1 MIEIKLGNIFESKMK
16 TLVNTINC
24 VGVMGK
30 GIAKIYKDKYP
41 KMFAEYKEMCA
52 QKLIHTGC
60 LYPYYENNEVKIL
73 NFPTKQHWRSPSK
86 MEYIQDGLD
95 WFVQNYKELG
105 ITSIAFPPLGCGN
118 GGLDWEIVGPVMYR
132 KLKDLSIDI
141 EIYAPFGT
149 EKSKLT
155 PEYLLENKKEMN
167 KTGIVYEKIN
177 NNWLLILQLIK
188 KLEESEYNIKVGR
201 TVFQKICY
209 VLARYGTDIG
219 VEFSKGTYGPYSAD
233 IKKIITILSNNNL
246 IYEKECGKML
256 LITVSKDFKI
266 DKSLYSKKDIDNANK
281 TFQLFKRVKDTTQAE
296 LITTILFS
304 FDTLKDIYNEV
315 TENMIYQYIVEWKK
329 RYSDYQSELR
339 IRELIKSLT
348 RMNLIAT
355 DYSKDYLEDM
365 YF

>member
-1 MIEIKLGNIFESKMK
+1 MIKIKLGNIFESEMK

-41 KMFAEYKEMCA
+41 KMFEEYKDMCV
-52 QKLIHTGC
+52 QKLIHPGC
-60 LYPYYENNEVKIL
+60 LYPYYENNQVKIL

-86 MEYIQDGLD
+86 IEYIQDGLD
-95 WFVQNYKELG
+95 WFVQNYEELG

-118 GGLDWEIVGPVMYR
+118 GGLDWGTVGPVMYN
-132 KLKDLSIDI
+132 KLKDLPIDI

-149 EKSKLT
+149 EKSKLDIDF
-155 PEYLLENKKEMN
+155 LLEGNGQMI

-209 VLARYGTDIG
+209 ILARYGTDIG
-219 VEFSKGTYGPYSAD
+219 IEFSKGTYGPYSAD

-246 IYEKECGKML
+246 IYEKEYGKMM
-256 LITVSKDFKI
+256 LIIVSKDFKI
-266 DKSLYSKKDIDNANK
+266 DKSLYQKKDIDNANK
-281 TFQLFKRVKDTTQAE
+281 TFQLFKRIKDTTQAE
-296 LITTILFS
+296 LITTIIFS
-304 FDTLKDIYNEV
+304 FDTLKELYNEV
-315 TENMIYQYIVEWKK
+315 TENMIYQYIIEWKK
-329 RYSDYQSELR
+329 RYSDHQSELR

-355 DYSKDYLEDM
+355 DYSKDYVDDI
-365 YF
+365 FF